1 MQTWIPSLPHVN
13 SYLPPQRTNL
23 NLGKWDTADYISAQV
38 QLSLKCIPSWG
49 PGYLNEALRVKI
61 SWEIGKWIIECD
73 HYIIQSWKEIHK
85 WTQTGDIHFLI
96 NRDCAVMI
104 VDIIDGFERCCSHS
118 SNFPMYSLCIRPIF
132 WSISLHLGLIKLEH
146 ISFCIIGT
154 IWSEESIHSHHPLSP
169 LEIACEEI
177 FSCVI
182 QTYWLVT
189 ILTMDKIH
197 RYHHC
202 PSVPILFI
210 RGCSQLHTSS
220 IPRSHLNLKS
230 SNILPSPPPILI
242 DILHPPPVMDRLVS
256 TFWHSLQS
264 HLESVLL
271 WEA

>member
-1 MQTWIPSLPHVN
+1 MLTLISRHKERISIWGN
-13 SYLPPQRTNL
+13 ET
-23 NLGKWDTADYISAQV
+23 TADYISAQV

-73 HYIIQSWKEIHK
+73 HYIIQSRKEILK
-85 WTQTGDIHFLI
+85 WTQTGDIFSWLI
-96 NRDCAVMI
+96 MTALLWLLILSMGLSDVVHTPVTSQCTHCVSVLFSDQSLYIWDLLNWNIFPSVLLEQFGLKNQYT
-104 VDIIDGFERCCSHS
+104 VIILYLPSRLHVRKS
-118 SNFPMYSLCIRPIF
+118 FPV
-132 WSISLHLGLIKLEH
+132 
-146 ISFCIIGT
+146 
-154 IWSEESIHSHHPLSP
+154 
-169 LEIACEEI
+169 
-177 FSCVI
+177 CVI